1 MTVTVLKGKS
11 NIKEIRP
18 QQNLS
23 LKSVSSLQE
32 NMPGDDAK

>member
-23 LKSVSSLQE
+23 LKSVPSLQE
-32 NMPGDDAK
+32 NMPRDDTK